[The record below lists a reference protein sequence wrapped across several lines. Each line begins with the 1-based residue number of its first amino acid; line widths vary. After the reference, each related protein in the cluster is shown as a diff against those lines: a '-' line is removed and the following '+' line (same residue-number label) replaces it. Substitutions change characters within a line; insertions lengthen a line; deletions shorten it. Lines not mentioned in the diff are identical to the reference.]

1 MNKVKTVDGFTFPLT
16 FRDAADFLYEAYYD
30 DTGFWF
36 IAVKSGNVYRE
47 YKWDFSVFKSLVEK
61 GDWVIGL
68 QSTPPKDPLVTIP
81 ESEYHSLI
89 EEVNMLQELVKELS
103 APQDT
108 ALEQQAETYRAL
120 NETLTRHESFQE
132 GEDGVFTSRC
142 EELLNTIDFLHE
154 VYDDWKTNDY
164 RAAVASAG
172 SDAFK
177 PIGEYTLEDWQQAID
192 EDWKFKCRDGYPVQ
206 VVEVNR
212 TFKYPVECTD
222 GLCRDIKGFWCS
234 DKVDEDDIVKRI
246 R

>member
-16 FRDAADFLYEAYYD
+16 FRDNADYLYEAYYD

-36 IAVKSGNVYRE
+36 KAVESDNVYRE
-47 YKWDFSVFKSLVEK
+47 RKWDFSVFKSFVEK
-61 GDWVIGL
+61 GVWLIGL
-68 QSTPPKDPLVTIP
+68 QSTIPDPLVTIRQ
-81 ESEYHSLI
+81 SEYDDLI
-89 EEVNMLQELVKELS
+89 SEINALQDLVKELS

-132 GEDGVFTSRC
+132 GEDGVSTTRC

-177 PIGEYTLEDWQQAID
+177 PISEYTLEDWQQAID
-192 EDWKFKCRDGYPVQ
+192 EDWEFECRDGHTVKIYCINYGEDYPIVGDDDWCRNIEG
-206 VVEVNR
+206 VWYVGD
-212 TFKYPVECTD
+212 TD
-222 GLCRDIKGFWCS
+222 L
-234 DKVDEDDIVKRI
+234 DDIIKRI

>member
-1 MNKVKTVDGFTFPLT
+1 MIEFKVDDLVKCINAGMYLT
-16 FRDAADFLYEAYYD
+16 E
-30 DTGFWF
+30 
-36 IAVKSGNVYRE
+36 GNVYKVLSVNDACNTGALDTLRVKNDNGANIE
-47 YKWDFSVFKSLVEK
+47 YFSHRFESYT
-61 GDWVIGL
+61 IP
-68 QSTPPKDPLVTIP
+68 SDPLVTIKQ
-81 ESEYHSLI
+81 SEYDDLI
-89 EEVNMLQELVKELS
+89 SEINALQELVKELS

-132 GEDGVFTSRC
+132 GEDGTSTTRC

-177 PIGEYTLEDWQQAID
+177 PISEYALEDWQQAID
-192 EDWKFKCRDGYPVQ
+192 EDWEFECRDGHTVQIIELLPVQNYPVRGDDSFCRTINGHWW
-206 VVEVNR
+206 VEEN
-212 TFKYPVECTD
+212 D
-222 GLCRDIKGFWCS
+222 D
-234 DKVDEDDIVKRI
+234 DDIIKRI

>member
-1 MNKVKTVDGFTFPLT
+1 MNIKTPFKCYWKKQPETIYTFTNKT
-16 FRDAADFLYEAYYD
+16 DTKFLCTWLDDLGREDYVNYE
-30 DTGFWF
+30 
-36 IAVKSGNVYRE
+36 KE
-47 YKWDFSVFKSLVEK
+47 SVFRQIEEGIVIVLVE
-61 GDWVIGL
+61 
-68 QSTPPKDPLVTIP
+68 DPLVTIP

-103 APQDT
+103 APHDT

-177 PIGEYTLEDWQQAID
+177 PISEYTLEDWKQALD
-192 EDWKFKCRDGYPVQ
+192 EEWEFECRDGHTVKIDYINYGEDYPIVGDDYWYRNIAG
-206 VVEVNR
+206 VWYVGD
-212 TFKYPVECTD
+212 TD
-222 GLCRDIKGFWCS
+222 S
-234 DKVDEDDIVKRI
+234 DDIVKRI